1 MGKVDDSVAG
11 FGKRIRAYRAA
22 NNYTQEQLGNMIY
35 ISSTALSKVE
45 NGRSCPSFNMIHCI
59 REKTCCNVDW
69 LITGVKSEA
78 VELEDLLITFN
89 ASPEMYEQ
97 SSDRIILYGVNNLRA
112 KLFPVHED
120 SFWMK
125 DSDRY
130 NFNLQLAERVC
141 RECDNKAEE
150 GQVFNLIRKTT
161 GLSIKEMAEILTI
174 KSDRYSY
181 LEKNGRPSLQEM
193 IKLYDILGINPGFVI
208 SGRCQDMSAISEM
221 LNIVK
226 GGKALSEG

>member
-1 MGKVDDSVAG
+1 
-11 FGKRIRAYRAA
+11 
-22 NNYTQEQLGNMIY
+22 
-35 ISSTALSKVE
+35 
-45 NGRSCPSFNMIHCI
+45 
-59 REKTCCNVDW
+59 
-69 LITGVKSEA
+69 
-78 VELEDLLITFN
+78 
-89 ASPEMYEQ
+89 
-97 SSDRIILYGVNNLRA
+97 
-112 KLFPVHED
+112 
-120 SFWMK
+120 MK

-193 IKLYDILGINPGFVI
+193 IKLYDILGINPGFVL

-226 GGKALSEG
+226 GGMALSGG

>member
-1 MGKVDDSVAG
+1 MAEI
-11 FGKRIRAYRAA
+11 FRLEELFPE
-22 NNYTQEQLGNMIY
+22 N
-35 ISSTALSKVE
+35 ALSKEQNINFHKALSMGESFAKKNVRPNNCLICNSSKNPFCNSHSVPARCLRAIAI
-45 NGRSCPSFNMIHCI
+45 NGDVKVFNGLVKIPA
-59 REKTCCNVDW
+59 VDDD
-69 LITGVKSEA
+69 K
-78 VELEDLLITFN
+78 
-89 ASPEMYEQ
+89 
-97 SSDRIILYGVNNLRA
+97 GVNEA
-112 KLFPVHED
+112 GTFKLI
-120 SFWMK
+120 
-125 DSDRY
+125 
-130 NFNLQLAERVC
+130 C

-193 IKLYDILGINPGFVI
+193 IKLYDILGINPGLVI